1 MLFYVFLAILLVTQL
16 MNFYSP
22 YIASKGANML
32 STLKDHFKNQFIN
45 NCFLMPALTL
55 LFLTIGSLF
64 NVVSAQ
70 NNNAGGTDEY
80 YPKGDIYVS
89 PNGSDENQGSE
100 ASPYKTLD
108 KALGTV
114 TAGKVIYLRGG
125 VYNIRET
132 VIIQQNGSSDALI
145 RLFAYRNEAPVLS
158 FSQMSEDPSNRGV
171 ILNADYWH
179 FRGITIE
186 QAGDNGMLLS
196 GNSNKIEKCVFRKNR
211 DSGLQMSR
219 YDTKANNISQ
229 WPSNNL
235 ILECESYDNCDSDN
249 EDADGFAP
257 KLTCG
262 TGNVFRR
269 CVSHHNI
276 DDGWDL
282 YSKSE
287 TGPIGTITLDQCIAH
302 NNGSLTDNKTS
313 GNGDKNGF
321 KLGSSATKTN
331 HIVRRC
337 IAFKNGK
344 HGFTD
349 NGNTSSIEFINNTSW
364 SNGDYNFHTRD
375 GATHVFKNNVSFGG
389 KSNDRIVGN
398 YSAPNAL
405 TASKIEWPFTVTSS
419 DFISMIPGPD
429 SNPVSNGFLTPKD
442 GNRLVDA
449 GVAVDG
455 IGFYGNSPDLGA
467 VETGGEDQ
475 VYVEKK
481 CNSRISKGK
490 MINVKNSTV
499 TIPCEMSSNG
509 NVFIYI
515 TDCIGRTVYSDKSS
529 KKHGIYVSKINTMN
543 WAGGTYY
550 VSIIADKR
558 MSYKFILH

>member
-1 MLFYVFLAILLVTQL
+1 
-16 MNFYSP
+16 
-22 YIASKGANML
+22 ML
-32 STLKDHFKNQFIN
+32 STSIDKIKTQGIMNRLI
-45 NCFLMPALTL
+45 MPVLTVL
-55 LFLTIGSLF
+55 LIIGSLF
-64 NVVSAQ
+64 KVASAQ
-70 NNNAGGTDEY
+70 NNIAGGAD
-80 YPKGDIYVS
+80 YPEGDIYVS
-89 PNGSDENQGSE
+89 PTGNDENQGSE
-100 ASPYKTLD
+100 ASPYKTLG
-108 KALGTV
+108 KALGAV
-114 TAGKVIYLRGG
+114 AAGKVIYLRGG
-125 VYNIRET
+125 VYNIQET
-132 VIIQQNGSSDALI
+132 VIIQQNGKSDALI
-145 RLFAYRNEAPVLS
+145 RLFAYRNETPVLN

-179 FRGITIE
+179 VRGIIIE

-196 GNSNKIEKCVFRKNR
+196 GNNNKIEKCVFRKNR

-219 YDTKANNISQ
+219 YDTDANDISQ

-235 ILECESYDNCDSDN
+235 ILECEAYNNCDSDN

-262 TGNVFRR
+262 TGNVFRK

-287 TGPIGTITLDQCIAH
+287 TGPIGIITLDQCIAH
-302 NNGSLTDNKTS
+302 NNGLLTDGNTS

-349 NGNTSSIEFINNTSW
+349 NGNIASIEFTNNTSW

-389 KSNDRIVGN
+389 KSRDRIIGN

-405 TASKIEWPFTVTSS
+405 TASKIEWTFTVTPS

-429 SNPVSNGFLTPKD
+429 SNPVTNGFLTPKD

-449 GVAVDG
+449 GVAVNG
-455 IGFYGNSPDLGA
+455 ISFYGNSPDLGA

-475 VYVEKK
+475 VSVGKK
-481 CNSRISKGK
+481 YISKKSTGK
-490 MINVKNSTV
+490 MINVKNSTI
-499 TIPCEMSSNG
+499 TIPYEVSTDAK
-509 NVFIYI
+509 VFVCV
-515 TDCIGRTVYSDKSS
+515 TDCMGRTVYSDISA
-529 KKHGIYVSKINTMN
+529 KKHGRHATTINTIN

-550 VSIIADKR
+550 LSILTDKR
-558 MSYKFILH
+558 QVCKLILH